1 MDETFKTKGKL
12 TVDIFKYLCYYSI
25 CKLIETRNEMA
36 ILVDYNQVILASL
49 FASIGK
55 HYDVA
60 VDENII
66 RHMFLNSL
74 RANRKKFSE
83 EYGEIVVCA
92 DGKNTWRKEAYPYY
106 KANRK
111 AGRDKS
117 ELDWNALFEIMNNLR
132 TEIKEY
138 FPYKVIHIEHCE
150 ADDIIGTVIH
160 EHGSELNIGS
170 EKFLI
175 LSADKDFIQLQK
187 YANVDQYDPIRKR
200 WIRHDQPTQ
209 YLEEHILKGDTGDG
223 VPNILSPDNCLAVG
237 ERQKAMTKKRLA
249 LYSEGTE
256 NMDEETLRRFYRNKM
271 MIDLS
276 EIPQKYQDQIRAEYN
291 EQKNVGRE
299 HLFNYFIQKKL
310 KHLITDIQDF

>member
-1 MDETFKTKGKL
+1 
-12 TVDIFKYLCYYSI
+12 
-25 CKLIETRNEMA
+25 MA

-49 FASIGK
+49 FASIGN
-55 HYDVA
+55 HTDVA
-60 VDENII
+60 ADENII
-66 RHMFLNSL
+66 RHMFLNSI
-74 RANRKKFSE
+74 RANRKKFTE
-83 EYGEIVVCA
+83 EYGEIVICA

-111 AGRDKS
+111 KSRDES
-117 ELDWNALFEIMNNLR
+117 GMDWNALFDIMNTIRDELR
-132 TEIKEY
+132 EY

-160 EHGSELNIGS
+160 EFGSELNIGS

-175 LSADKDFIQLQK
+175 LSGDKDYIQLQN

-200 WIRHDQPTQ
+200 WIRNDNPDQ
-209 YLEEHILKGDTGDG
+209 YLKEHILKGDTGDG
-223 VPNILSPDNCLAVG
+223 VPNILSADNCLAVG

-249 LYSEGTE
+249 MYSEGTDQ
-256 NMDEETLRRFYRNKM
+256 MDEETLRRFHRNKM

-276 EIPQKYQDQIRAEYN
+276 QIPQKYQDIILSEYN
-291 EQKNVGRE
+291 QEKDIGRKE
-299 HLFNYFIQKKL
+299 LFNFFVKKKL